1 MEKIKLPIFHHT
13 DNSYKLKE
21 CGIDYSIQSM
31 CEIRDVIFLQIN
43 AISEYFEGDNNYTS
57 IHANG
62 TEYICSM
69 NIQDVLKLLI
79 N

>member
-1 MEKIKLPIFHHT
+1 MKKIKLPIFHHT
-13 DNSYKLKE
+13 DSSYKLKE
-21 CGIDYSIQSM
+21 CGIDYSIQNT

-43 AISEYFEGDNNYTS
+43 AISEYFEGENVYTS

-62 TEYICSM
+62 TEYICTLQI
-69 NIQDVLKLLI
+69 NDVLKLLI